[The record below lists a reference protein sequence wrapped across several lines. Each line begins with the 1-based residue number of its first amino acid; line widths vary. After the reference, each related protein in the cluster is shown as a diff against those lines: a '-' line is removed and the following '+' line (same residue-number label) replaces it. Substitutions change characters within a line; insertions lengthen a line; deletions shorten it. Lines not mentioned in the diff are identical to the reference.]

1 MSLFR
6 DRGVVLRTYRLGEAD
21 RIVVF
26 LTERHGKVR
35 AVAKGVRKTT
45 SKFGARLEPLTHVD
59 LLLWQGRSELDIVNQ
74 VEVLDA
80 FRTIREDLGRVPRG
94 VALLEVSDQ
103 LAQERHPDP
112 RLYTMLVG
120 ALRALA
126 DLASDPTLLAP
137 SFFLKALVLEG
148 AGPVLDEC
156 AVCGEP
162 DGAVELVAFD
172 LVAGGALCRA
182 HRSGRPMS
190 PAGLVL
196 LRRILGGDLAAV
208 LKGERPPAAD
218 EVAELATAAMEAH
231 LDRRIRSVRSS
242 VGL

>member
-1 MSLFR
+1 VSLYR

-26 LTERHGKVR
+26 LTERHGKAR
-35 AVAKGVRKTT
+35 AVAKGVRRTT

-59 LLLWQGRSELDIVNQ
+59 LLLWQGRSDLDIVNQ
-74 VEVLDA
+74 VEVLDS
-80 FRTIREDLGRVPRG
+80 FRPVREDLARVPSG
-94 VALLEVSDQ
+94 LAALEVSDQ

-112 RLYTMLVG
+112 RLYSMLVG

-126 DLASDPTLLAP
+126 EQDNDPTLLAP

-148 AGPVLDEC
+148 AGPVLEEC
-156 AVCGEP
+156 ATCGESE
-162 DGAVELVAFD
+162 DAVDLVAFD

-190 PAGLVL
+190 PTALAL
-196 LRRILGGDLAAV
+196 LRRILGGGLAGV
-208 LKGERPPAAD
+208 LRRPVPPGAD
-218 EVAELATAAMEAH
+218 EVAELATEAMEVH
-231 LDRRIRSVRSS
+231 LDRRIRAVRSTAS
-242 VGL
+242 L